1 MEDKREFYMG
11 IDIESGSPLSKEN
24 HKFYAVIIDND
35 LRIVNKIKEVTL
47 SSLIRLAWEWKPKVI
62 ATDNIFEIVKDEKS
76 LSKILSLLP
85 SQTQLVQVTIN
96 EGRFADIKEIA
107 KQINLDIEQGKLTPS
122 KTAYIAAIIAS
133 KGKGT
138 KISFSNEKTQIIVSK
153 GRWSKSGGMSQSR
166 YQRRIRASVNIA
178 ANKIKDL
185 LERSGIDY
193 DMFVKK
199 GEGGIDSAIFTVY
212 APREKLYG
220 IVRPHKG
227 IDYSIAIKSIYDGKI
242 LFGNNLDKP
251 DRPIIVGIDPG
262 ITTGIAIIDLE
273 GNVLYLGSKKEMDRG
288 DIISLIYSYGRPILL
303 AVDVDIIPDMVKKL
317 AGQINAEIYVPKEDM
332 LVADKSILA
341 LKATGGEN
349 PDTTHERDALASA
362 YKAFLNYKSKLSQ
375 VESYVEKIDIDL
387 DIDKI
392 KADVIRGITIAD
404 AIDKQINEMLNL
416 NNEEYKE
423 ETDSNCSQEKQS
435 DNELISKI
443 QKLEAEKIIL
453 ENKINELMKSLAI
466 SESEI
471 KLAKQKLKSELL
483 KDEEIKKLKNDVS
496 RLNSLVNELEV
507 SINIANEKN
516 NLFKY
521 MIMKILNNE
530 IIIIKRL
537 QSLRMNS
544 IKKVE
549 DVYGKLKPGDVILVE
564 EQGSFENDA
573 INYIIK
579 NDIMAV
585 IVNREDTTLADLL
598 KKKGIPVL
606 NKSNYNIFDIDIFTF
621 GPSSILRDASIK
633 SKELKKNNAEGIDLM
648 NIIDQYRKNKI

>member
-1 MEDKREFYMG
+1 MENKREFYMG

-24 HKFYAVIIDND
+24 HKFFVIIIDND
-35 LRIVNKIKEVTL
+35 LKIVNKIRDITL
-47 SSLIRLAWEWKPKVI
+47 SSLIRLAWEWKPKAI
-62 ATDNIFEIVKDEKS
+62 AIDNVFEIAKDEKS

-85 SQTQLVQVTIN
+85 PQTQLVQVTIN
-96 EGRFADIKEIA
+96 DGKFADIKEIA
-107 KQINLDIEQGKLTPS
+107 KQINLEIDQGKLTPS
-122 KTAYIAAIIAS
+122 KTAYLAAVIAL

-153 GRWSKSGGMSQSR
+153 GRWSKSGGMSQNR

-212 APREKLYG
+212 TSREKLYG

-273 GNVLYLGSKKEMDRG
+273 GNVLYLDSKKEMDRG
-288 DIISLIYSYGRPILL
+288 DIISLIYSYGKPILL

-317 AGQINAEIYVPKEDM
+317 ASQINAEIYVPREDM
-332 LVADKSILA
+332 LVVDKSSLA

-387 DIDKI
+387 DVEKI

-423 ETDSNCSQEKQS
+423 ENNNNCNPDKQPE
-435 DNELISKI
+435 NELISKI
-443 QKLEAEKIIL
+443 QKLEAEKITL
-453 ENKINELMKSLAI
+453 ENKVNELIKSLAI
-466 SESEI
+466 SENEVRSV
-471 KLAKQKLKSELL
+471 KQKLKTELL

-496 RLNSLVNELEV
+496 RLNSLVNELEEN
-507 SINIANEKN
+507 INIANEKN
-516 NLFKY
+516 NLFKN
-521 MIMKILNNE
+521 ILMKILNNE
-530 IIIIKRL
+530 MIIIKRL
-537 QSLRMNS
+537 QSLKMNN

-549 DVYGKLKPGDVILVE
+549 DIYGKLKEGDVILIE
-564 EQGSFENDA
+564 DQGSFENDA

-579 NDIMAV
+579 KNILAI
-585 IVNREDTTLADLL
+585 IVNREDTTLSELL

-606 NKSNYNIFDIDIFTF
+606 NKNDYNIVDIDIFTF
-621 GPSSILRDASIK
+621 APSTILKDASMK
-633 SKELKKNNAEGIDLM
+633 NKELKKSNVEEIDLR